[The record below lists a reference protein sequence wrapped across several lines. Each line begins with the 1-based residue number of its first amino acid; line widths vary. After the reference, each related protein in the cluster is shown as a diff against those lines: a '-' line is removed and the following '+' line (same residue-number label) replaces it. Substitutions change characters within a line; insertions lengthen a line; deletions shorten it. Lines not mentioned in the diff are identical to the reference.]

1 MFKYFPHTEEDI
13 KQMLKKVNLTNLDD
27 LFNDVPK
34 KILKDGKYDFVDGIS
49 EQQLINEMEE
59 IAKTNKKLKIFRGA
73 GAYDHYV
80 PSVVPYLAS
89 RSEFATSYTPYQPEV
104 SQGTL
109 QYIFEFQSYITELT
123 EMDASNAS
131 VYDGATAAAEAM
143 FMATSATRK
152 NKILVSKTVNP
163 RTIDVI
169 VSYAHFRNIEIVFVD
184 EVAGVT
190 KGDFDTENIAGI
202 IVQYPNYYGII
213 EDYQNI
219 INKVHDARGLVIM
232 ISDLQSLAVLKSP
245 GSLGADI
252 AVGDGQ
258 SLGIFLQF
266 GGPYVGYM
274 ATTKKLLRRLPGRI
288 CGITKDVDG
297 KRGFVLTL
305 QAREQHIRREKA
317 TSNICSNQS
326 LMALWVTIYL
336 SVMGKDGMEKINEIC
351 YNNALYLK
359 ESLLKTKHFNEVYHK
374 PFIKE
379 FVLKA
384 DFNPEKI
391 EEILLNKGYL
401 TGLHIGDNKI
411 LFAVTEKYD
420 KNEIDKFVEVL
431 TDALR

>member
-13 KQMLKKVNLTNLDD
+13 KQMLKKAGVNSIDD
-27 LFNDVPK
+27 LFKDIPK
-34 KILKDGKYDFVDGIS
+34 QILEKAKYDLKDGIS
-49 EQQLINEMEE
+49 EHQLIKEMEE
-59 IAKTNKKLKIFRGA
+59 IASLNKGLKVFRGA
-73 GAYDHYV
+73 GAYDHYT
-80 PSVVPYLAS
+80 PSVIPFLVS
-89 RSEFATSYTPYQPEV
+89 RGEFATSYTPYQPEV

-109 QYIFEFQSYITELT
+109 QYIFEFQSYVCELT
-123 EMDASNAS
+123 GMDASNAS

-143 FMATSATRK
+143 FMATGATRK

-169 VSYAHFRNIEIVFVD
+169 KTYAHFRGIEVLL
-184 EVAGVT
+184 VAEKDYETV
-190 KGDFDTENIAGI
+190 KDFDAEDIAGM

-213 EDYQNI
+213 EDYKELI
-219 INKVHDARGLVIM
+219 DKVHEARGLVIM

-245 GSLGADI
+245 GELGADI

-258 SLGIFLQF
+258 SLGIPLQF

-274 ATTKKLLRRLPGRI
+274 ATTSKYVRRLPGRI
-288 CGITKDVDG
+288 CGVTKDVDG
-297 KRGFVLTL
+297 KRAFVLTL

-317 TSNICSNQS
+317 NSNICSNQS

-336 SVMGKDGMEKINEIC
+336 SVMGKSGMEKINEVC
-351 YNNALYLK
+351 YNNASYLK
-359 ESLLKTKHFNEVYHK
+359 EKLLKTKHFKEVYNK

-379 FVLKA
+379 FVLEANFDYKKVE
-384 DFNPEKI
+384 DV
-391 EEILLNKGYL
+391 LLDKGYL

-420 KNEIDKFVEVL
+420 KKEIDKFVEVL
-431 TDALR
+431 ENAIW